1 MISLIYDIP
10 AINISCYLK
19 IHSPIKVISLICC
32 SVTHIFNH
40 LVYRLHKLWQ
50 LWPLIWFIAFMHV
63 TYIPYIYVHVDSFTV
78 SLHNPNGRQMPAIK
92 FVHGYCQWPLINIG
106 NSYQSCYPF
115 GLEQSKPKFA
125 QPITKTWCAAIQL
138 EAISHTPLAVL
149 MPPGLDC
156 VAVYYCSCGLHVDEI
171 S

>member
-10 AINISCYLK
+10 AINISCHLK

-32 SVTHIFNH
+32 SVTHIFDH

-63 TYIPYIYVHVDSFTV
+63 TCIPYICVHVDSFTV

-92 FVHGYCQWPLINIG
+92 VVQGYCQWLLKNIG

-115 GLEQSKPKFA
+115 VLEQSKPKFA
-125 QPITKTWCAAIQL
+125 QPITKTWAAIQL
-138 EAISHTPLAVL
+138 AISHTPLTVL
-149 MPPGLDC
+149 IPPGWDC
-156 VAVYYCSCGLHVDEI
+156 VAVYCSCGLHVDEI